1 MKTIMKIL
9 FIPVILLISFNF
21 SYSQEFKKNINGVE
35 KINIAK
41 LTNFTVEGYSGKEII
56 ITSEDFKKP
65 KERED
70 GLRPVFGSGQDNT
83 GLGIYLVTKDGEL
96 KISPVMKEATNSKYH
111 IKIPKNIDV
120 IIPKSNLFDM
130 DFNDFSFASPDYIE
144 GLELQKQVKQIMLQE
159 TEIAMQAEKIAEI
172 VTEATLQNV
181 NEAEIAD
188 QVKEMCR
195 IVKEER
201 KNKAKTITIINS
213 NDNNVYD
220 YTELDRDNDKDLDYD
235 SDYDNDYYYVGPG
248 VQIYSDETKRQDL
261 KFKNLEGEIEINA
274 TNANITLENI
284 TGPAV
289 VYLSSGNIK
298 ADFSQLNQKY
308 PVLFTTM
315 NGEIDINLPSST
327 KANLKI
333 ANLSN
338 SQTFTDFDFDFED
351 DNKAYREGF
360 LGNMIKCQI
369 NGGGVEMQL
378 RATNGDVFIRKK

>member
-1 MKTIMKIL
+1 
-9 FIPVILLISFNF
+9 VLITSGNNYNLAF
-21 SYSQEFKKNINGVE
+21 
-35 KINIAK
+35 
-41 LTNFTVEGYSGKEII
+41 LGYSNEPVKRG
-56 ITSEDFKKP
+56 
-65 KERED
+65 
-70 GLRPVFGSGQDNT
+70 GLIG
-83 GLGIYLVTKDGEL
+83 
-96 KISPVMKEATNSKYH
+96 
-111 IKIPKNIDV
+111 
-120 IIPKSNLFDM
+120 
-130 DFNDFSFASPDYIE
+130 
-144 GLELQKQVKQIMLQE
+144 
-159 TEIAMQAEKIAEI
+159 
-172 VTEATLQNV
+172 
-181 NEAEIAD
+181 
-188 QVKEMCR
+188 
-195 IVKEER
+195 
-201 KNKAKTITIINS
+201 NKFTIT
-213 NDNNVYD
+213 VRGL
-220 YTELDRDNDKDLDYD
+220 TEQDIDHA
-235 SDYDNDYYYVGPG
+235 
-248 VQIYSDETKRQDL
+248 RQNL
-261 KFKNLEGEIEINA
+261 KFKNLESEIEINA

-360 LGNMIKCQI
+360 LGNMIKCKI